1 MLFSLHRYR
10 FTTAATVVLLG
21 FALCSES
28 SWQPLDE
35 TWRDWIGFAPT
46 NLLDF
51 QWQRLLTSLLL
62 TAGGWRFAASLVML
76 AACVGLTERCYGT
89 PATIKL
95 FLTSHLLVLITISV
109 TVLVLATNVSS
120 PSILALAKGR
130 DIGPSAGYYGCLGAI
145 LMSSQSLG
153 KRLCILCV
161 LSILLVRLTISTA
174 GLPEDAS
181 VVSADIAHLLALP
194 LGGFL
199 AWCGYVSPLPD
210 TQPQAPIDP
219 TSRIKQSGLDKD
231 ENHFTPEQQ

>member
-1 MLFSLHRYR
+1 
-10 FTTAATVVLLG
+10 VVLLG

-28 SWQPLDE
+28 YWQPLDE
-35 TWRDWIGFAPT
+35 TWRAWVGFAPT

-62 TAGGWRFAASLVML
+62 TAGGWKFAASLVML
-76 AACVGLTERCYGT
+76 TVCVGLTERCYGT
-89 PATIKL
+89 LATIKL
-95 FLTSHLLVLITISV
+95 FLTSHVLVLIMISV

-120 PSILALAKGR
+120 PSILALTKGR

-153 KRLCILCV
+153 KRLCILSV
-161 LSILLVRLTISTA
+161 LSILVVRLTISTA
-174 GLPEDAS
+174 GLPEDAA

-210 TQPQAPIDP
+210 TQPQAPTSP
-219 TSRIKQSGLDKD
+219 TSQTRPPGPESEASK
-231 ENHFTPEQQ
+231 FTPEEQ